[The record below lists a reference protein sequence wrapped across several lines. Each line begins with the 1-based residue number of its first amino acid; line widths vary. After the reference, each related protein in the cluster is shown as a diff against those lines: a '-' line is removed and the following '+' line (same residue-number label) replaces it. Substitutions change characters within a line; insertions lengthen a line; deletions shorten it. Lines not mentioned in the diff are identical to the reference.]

1 MNLSIITSIKLA
13 LSLLLVL
20 LSSDALAQL
29 QPDQPTDAPPVF
41 SKSISEVINGPF
53 ETTIEFSQTEDQ
65 FTVVEIGGYGVNT
78 YETLGDI
85 ELKEEQWSIHVLGNY
100 PRKFYL
106 IEEDYC
112 LNCTLN
118 VRAIEND
125 TTDTIIEI
133 KINTYDKTKNSNR
146 LSRDRLL
153 KKYHQ
158 KDSIDIQVNQ
168 LNDSLSYTKKIGEF
182 IKAEE
187 IKQTLSFLKRDKV
200 ILSEQEIES
209 LLLLDLPKDHL
220 DYNINLSEAHYIAGL
235 IFSYRADFELAEK
248 HYLQAI
254 KIINEKNSTKTKK
267 NNYII
272 NWSLAYYY
280 NALSKIYT
288 SNQNDFSNAREAQDI
303 AYIYAKKSNNFDI
316 KEHSLNNKGWT
327 VRHQNKLDEAS
338 SYHQEAFKILIDSKS
353 QLTITEYDLD
363 ERLMRTQY
371 HMAIVSAIRG
381 RYYYALTLIKRSEN
395 VALRDSHKKWLAHI
409 KAAKGRILMELGQ
422 HKQSQIEYGV
432 AWKIYE
438 ELGDTNELGIISIN
452 LGRLYSKLGNHELA
466 MKYLSDSYKEFS
478 NSNGTEYKITVLS
491 TEAEAYLASK
501 NYDKAISIFEKLLKS
516 LDQSEDVFLQG
527 RTLTNL
533 AEAQIETGKFEDAL
547 ITLNKAVAINQN
559 NNDDL
564 FFTKSNYLAALAL
577 SKSKSINHDEAL
589 ASLDTAKNTI
599 ENIRSTLFDDSI
611 RQQYFSLQKSI
622 YELEINIHMS
632 NTDNPKYKLLGL
644 LSAESYRARTL
655 YESITHEKPKNAFKF
670 TSPKNINKP
679 EITESSILLK
689 STFDE
694 IQNTQHSH
702 YQKTL
707 NLDKLE
713 AIIKNLDENTAI
725 LYFFTGNKK
734 SHSWLITKNKIL
746 SNSLP
751 DSQTLALTVTN
762 YMNSASN
769 SPAGKHPI
777 NVWRKLHKNGA
788 FLSNLIL
795 SNYKE
800 ILRNHTKVLIAPDGP
815 LHKIPFPA
823 LPLGDNRELI
833 IDNYNVS
840 YLSSLA
846 THHILNKYEKINQNK
861 RRLLLLSNPDIVSG
875 GIEGTDLPSAKLEA
889 EEISKLWKN
898 VGKLTW
904 LEGEQA
910 HKKALINSNLSDYD
924 ILHFATHALANWDYP
939 GQSFIALSNKKSPQ
953 NLDNN
958 LTQKEISNW
967 DISAELVV
975 LSACD
980 TALGKHVEGEGPL
993 GLSRA
998 FIEAG
1003 AKRVIASLWP
1013 IDDEASAEL
1022 MKNFYYNLYKKD
1034 QAPID
1039 ALANAQRA
1047 LKTNGKWSHPYYWSG
1062 FNFIGNSQSWQ

>member
-53 ETTIEFSQTEDQ
+53 ETTIEFSQTKGQ

-85 ELKEEQWSIHVLGNY
+85 ELKEEQWSLHVLGNY

-112 LNCTLN
+112 LDCNLN
-118 VRAIEND
+118 VSAIESD

-133 KINTYDKTKNSNR
+133 KINTYNKVSNADR
-146 LSRDRLL
+146 LSRDRLI
-153 KKYHQ
+153 KKYRQ
-158 KDSIDIQVNQ
+158 KDSIEIQSKLLRQ
-168 LNDSLSYTKKIGEF
+168 SLAYTKELGENV
-182 IKAEE
+182 KAEE
-187 IKQTLSFLKRDKV
+187 IKQTISLLTRDTEISSKN
-200 ILSEQEIES
+200 EIES
-209 LLLLDLPKDHL
+209 LFLLELPKNHP
-220 DYNINLSEAHYIAGL
+220 DYKINLSEAHYIAGQ
-235 IFSYRADFELAEK
+235 IFDHRADYDLAEE
-248 HYLQAI
+248 HYLLAI
-254 KIINEKNSTKTKK
+254 EIIKEESLIKTKK
-267 NNYII
+267 NNFII

-280 NALSKIYT
+280 NALSKVHT
-288 SNQNDFSNAREAQDI
+288 SNQNDFSNAREAQDV
-303 AYIYAKKSNNFDI
+303 AYAYAKKSNNFDI
-316 KEHSLNNKGWT
+316 EEHSLNNKGWT

-338 SYHQEAFKILIDSKS
+338 SYHKEAFKTLIAPKS
-353 QLTITEYDLD
+353 QLIITEYDLD
-363 ERLMRTQY
+363 EKLMRTQY

-381 RYYYALTLIKRSEN
+381 RYYYALTLIERSEN

-422 HKQSQIEYGV
+422 HKKSQTEYSV

-533 AEAQIETGKFEDAL
+533 AEAQIGTGKFEDAL

-725 LYFFTGNKK
+725 LYFFTGNEK
-734 SHSWLITKNKIL
+734 SHSWLITYNKVI

-751 DSQTLALTVTN
+751 ASQTLALTVAN

-769 SPAGKHPI
+769 SPSGKHPV
-777 NVWRKLHKNGA
+777 NVWKKLHKNGVV
-788 FLSNLIL
+788 LSDLIL
-795 SNYKE
+795 SDYKE
-800 ILRNHTKVLIAPDGP
+800 ALKKYTKVMVAPDGP
-815 LHKIPFPA
+815 LHKIPFSA
-823 LPLGDNRELI
+823 LPFGGSRELV
-833 IDNYNVS
+833 IDNYNVT

-846 THHILNKYEKINQNK
+846 THHILNKYEKKNLTNSS
-861 RRLLLLSNPDIVSG
+861 LLLLSNPEIISN
-875 GIEGTDLPSAKLEA
+875 GIEGTELPAAKFEA
-889 EEISKLWKN
+889 KEISKLWQS

-904 LEGEQA
+904 LDGENA
-910 HKKALINSNLSDYD
+910 HKKALVNSNLSSYD

-939 GQSFIALSNKKSPQ
+939 GQSFIALSNKQSPQ
-953 NLDNN
+953 NIDNN
-958 LTQKEISNW
+958 LTQNEISSWN
-967 DISAELVV
+967 ISAELVV

-980 TALGKHVEGEGPL
+980 TALGKHIEGEGPL

-1022 MKNFYYNLYKKD
+1022 MKNFYHNLYKKN
-1034 QAPID
+1034 QTPID
-1039 ALANAQRA
+1039 ALANAQRT

-1062 FNFIGNSQSWQ
+1062 FNFVGNSHSWR